1 MNTLNLLALDSATE
15 NCSAAMWTAGK
26 LYTRVNAEKQQ
37 HAAMLLQLVDELRA
51 ESGFELK
58 DLDAVIYG
66 QGPGSFTGV
75 RVAVSAVQGL
85 ALGLNKPAAGVSSLA
100 ALAYGALKQSTA
112 QIAVSAIDARMGEVY
127 LGIYAKDGDGVRA
140 LAPEAVLKPADANA
154 AVLQTAGDKAYV
166 TAGTGIK
173 IMQQQ
178 GLNCADPLQLYPDPC
193 SIIELG
199 ALLVKAGHTCD
210 AAEAQPVYIRN
221 EVTWK
226 KLDAQGKG
234 K

>member
-1 MNTLNLLALDSATE
+1 M
-15 NCSAAMWTAGK
+15 
-26 LYTRVNAEKQQ
+26 
-37 HAAMLLQLVDELRA
+37 
-51 ESGFELK
+51 
-58 DLDAVIYG
+58 
-66 QGPGSFTGV
+66 
-75 RVAVSAVQGL
+75 
-85 ALGLNKPAAGVSSLA
+85 
-100 ALAYGALKQSTA
+100 
-112 QIAVSAIDARMGEVY
+112 
-127 LGIYAKDGDGVRA
+127 
-140 LAPEAVLKPADANA
+140 LKPADANA